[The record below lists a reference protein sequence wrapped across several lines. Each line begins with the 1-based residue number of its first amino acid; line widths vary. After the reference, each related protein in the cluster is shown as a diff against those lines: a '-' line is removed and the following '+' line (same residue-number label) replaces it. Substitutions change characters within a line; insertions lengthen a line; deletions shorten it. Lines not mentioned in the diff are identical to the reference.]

1 MIFIHSPPKELLELS
16 TETINNKRYYIT
28 PNGKYPS
35 ITTVLGQFKK
45 DSLLQWRKRVGE
57 EEANKISNR
66 ASSRGTKVHLLCEK
80 YLLNE
85 KIDKKKYMPDSL
97 ASFYSIKPH
106 LHRINNIHKLEVPL
120 YSNRLQIAGRCDAI
134 AEFDDVLSIIDY
146 KTSSKEKKEEWI
158 EDYFQQATFY
168 ALCYAELTGIVIKQ
182 IVIIIAVDDGNPQVF
197 VKQTK
202 DYIRPLIDKIKYY
215 YKNYH

>member
-1 MIFIHSPPKELLELS
+1 MAFNHCPPIELLELS
-16 TETINNKRYYIT
+16 TENIDGKRHYIT
-28 PNGKYPS
+28 PGGKYPS

-85 KIDKKKYMPDSL
+85 EIDKKKYMPDSL

-120 YSNRLQIAGRCDAI
+120 YSNRLKIAGRCDAI
-134 AEFDDVLSIIDY
+134 AEFDDILSIIDY

-168 ALCYAELTGIVIKQ
+168 SLSYAELTGIIIKQ

-197 VKQTK
+197 IKPTK
-202 DYIRPLIDKIKYY
+202 DYINPLISKIKYY
-215 YKNYH
+215 YKHYH

>member
-120 YSNRLQIAGRCDAI
+120 YSNRLKIAGRCDAI